1 MFLIMHCSLLDISVF
16 P

>member
-1 MFLIMHCSLLDISVF
+1 MHCSLLVLDIIRIGV